1 MELKNA
7 LNKSNTEVDKLYDKT
22 GQFIDTYVAL
32 KQYLPKRI
40 FDSVRQILYGIQT
53 P

>member
-1 MELKNA
+1 MDLKNA
-7 LNKSNTEVDKLYDKT
+7 LSKSNTEVDRFYDKT

-32 KQYLPKRI
+32 KQYLPKRV
-40 FDSVRQILYGIQT
+40 FDSVRQIFYGIQT